1 MTARIVTG
9 AIGAALVLLAL
20 ALPQPAPLLLIT
32 VVWIAAIHELGAL
45 LEEPRRRIFIVL
57 LLHVALLLVANVLFA
72 FQGLY
77 ELGNLRDFLIVMFGV
92 AAVVQLQL
100 GDCAVQAFHANRPKC
115 INFVWHPFFFITV
128 PLYLLWVETDFGPL
142 LAAIVIGL
150 AWSSD
155 TGSMLAGKLFGHHH
169 ITPRV
174 SPGKTLEGVIGGWA
188 AMTAFILLTKLAVS
202 HILETPFAC
211 IHLWKLNPALTTI
224 VVIALFAAWLTL
236 MGLVGDL
243 TFSAIKRTAGVKDFS
258 KALPGHGGL
267 LDRIDA
273 LLFII
278 PWYFLGI
285 ALFTSRL
292 FV

>member
-1 MTARIVTG
+1 MLARIVTG
-9 AIGAALVLLAL
+9 AIGAALVLLVL
-20 ALPQPAPLLLIT
+20 ALPQPAPFILIAAI
-32 VVWIAAIHELGAL
+32 WIAAIHELGVL
-45 LEEPRRRIFIVL
+45 LGEPKRRIFIVV
-57 LLHVALLLVANVLFA
+57 LLHVALLLIANVLFA
-72 FQGLY
+72 FRGLY
-77 ELGNLRDFLIVMFGV
+77 DLGNLRDFLVVLFG
-92 AAVVQLQL
+92 ALAVVQLRL
-100 GDCAVQAFHANRPKC
+100 GDFAVQAFHAGRKRC
-115 INFVWHPFFFITV
+115 VNFVWHSLFFITV

-142 LAAIVIGL
+142 LAVIVLGL

-155 TGSMLAGKLFGHHH
+155 TGAMLAGKLFGHHH

-188 AMTAFILLTKLAVS
+188 AMTAFILLTKLAIS
-202 HILETPFAC
+202 HVLGTPFAGIC
-211 IHLWKLNPALTTI
+211 LWKLNSMLATII
-224 VVIALFAAWLTL
+224 VVALFAAWLTL
-236 MGLVGDL
+236 MGLAGDL

-285 ALFTSRL
+285 ALFSSRL
-292 FV
+292 FM

>member
-1 MTARIVTG
+1 MFARIATG

-20 ALPQPAPLLLIT
+20 ALPQPAPLILIA
-32 VVWIAAIHELGAL
+32 VIWVAAIHELGVL
-45 LEEPRRRIFIVL
+45 LGEPKRRIFIVL
-57 LLHVALLLVANVLFA
+57 LLHVALLLIANVLFA
-72 FQGLY
+72 FRGLY
-77 ELGNLRDFLIVMFGV
+77 ELGNLRDFLIVLFGAV
-92 AAVVQLQL
+92 AVVQLQL
-100 GDCAVQAFHANRPKC
+100 GDFAVQAFHASRPKC
-115 INFVWHPFFFITV
+115 INFVWHSFFFITV
-128 PLYLLWVETDFGPL
+128 PLYLLWVETDFGPM
-142 LAAIVIGL
+142 LAVIVLGL

-155 TGSMLAGKLFGHHH
+155 TGAMLAGKLFGHHH

-188 AMTAFILLTKLAVS
+188 AMTVFILLTKLAVS
-202 HILETPFAC
+202 HVLGTPFAG
-211 IHLWKLNPALTTI
+211 IYLWKLNSVLATI
-224 VVIALFAAWLTL
+224 IVIALFAAWLTL

-258 KALPGHGGL
+258 KALPGHGGI

>member
-1 MTARIVTG
+1 MFARIATG
-9 AIGAALVLLAL
+9 VIGAALVLLLL
-20 ALPQPAPLLLIT
+20 ALPQPAPLLLIV

-45 LEEPRRRIFIVL
+45 LGEPKRRIFIVL
-57 LLHVALLLVANVLFA
+57 LLHVALLLIANVLFA
-72 FQGLY
+72 FRGLY
-77 ELGNLRDFLIVMFGV
+77 ELGNLRDFLIVLFGV
-92 AAVVQLQL
+92 VAVVQLQL
-100 GDCAVQAFHANRPKC
+100 GDFAVQAFHANRPKC
-115 INFVWHPFFFITV
+115 INFVWHSFFFITV

-142 LAAIVIGL
+142 LAVILLGI

-155 TGSMLAGKLFGHHH
+155 TGSMLAGKLFGHRH

-188 AMTAFILLTKLAVS
+188 AMTAFILLTKLSVS
-202 HILETPFAC
+202 LVLGTPFSC
-211 IHLWKLNPALTTI
+211 ICLWKLNPVFTTI
-224 VVIALFAAWLTL
+224 VVVALFSAWLTL

-243 TFSAIKRTAGVKDFS
+243 TFSAVKRTAGVKDFS

-285 ALFTSRL
+285 ALFSSRL